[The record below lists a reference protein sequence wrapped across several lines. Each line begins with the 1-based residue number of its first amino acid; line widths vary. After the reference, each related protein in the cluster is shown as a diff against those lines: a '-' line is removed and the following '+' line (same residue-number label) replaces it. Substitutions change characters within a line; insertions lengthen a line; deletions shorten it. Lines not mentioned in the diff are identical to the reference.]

1 MGMPGMMGPGT
12 GRTPATAASGMGTP
26 RKPAVKPRPAEQ
38 DDPFRD

>member
-1 MGMPGMMGPGT
+1 MGP
-12 GRTPATAASGMGTP
+12 GMGTP